1 MSTPKSKKTKN
12 EHKVKA
18 PEVLEWVKK
27 RGIFS
32 TQQVADHFGIRLMQ
46 AAACIAILRIPSQFG
61 KEVVR
66 SMPKPERSED
76 QSSRWQ
82 YCG

>member
-1 MSTPKSKKTKN
+1 MSGRAKPKRNSEN
-12 EHKVKA
+12 KA
-18 PEVLEWVKK
+18 DSLDVLEWVKK
-27 RGIFS
+27 RGVFS

-46 AAACIAILRIPSQFG
+46 AAANIAILRI
-61 KEVVR
+61 KEVVK